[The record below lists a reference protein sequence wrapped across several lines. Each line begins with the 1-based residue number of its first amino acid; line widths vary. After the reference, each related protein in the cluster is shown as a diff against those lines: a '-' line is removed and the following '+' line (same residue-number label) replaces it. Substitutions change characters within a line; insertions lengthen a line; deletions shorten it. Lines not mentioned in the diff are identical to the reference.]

1 MRLRRRFVLR
11 GAAVALLVAGGA
23 AGLGPWPAGVGL
35 GVAGGQEAPPEEEF
49 VFEEPPAPTTAELL
63 QYGWWNKAQQSP
75 AGGNP
80 VPAPPGAPA
89 DGIFIAYEPAG
100 GPVPTPAA
108 GVPGLVPTAP
118 APAPN
123 PVVLGPEAFGAVRYS
138 VPAGAEASL
147 TLKFVPTS
155 TTQPGGVNPDA
166 GVLSACPV
174 SSPWDPVQNG
184 RYDASPKYDCTIGVA
199 GTVAGDTVSFT
210 LPAALSTSGVFD
222 LALVP
227 SGTQP
232 YRLAIETPSSASM
245 ALTSVP
251 EQETTFSAEEFD
263 AGSFEDP
270 AAEFFEDQAFAEES
284 FGVDDFGSVS
294 VDDFGSG
301 SFVTDGVVGGPVA
314 TSAGAGSPV
323 GGAGQVAQPTAVL
336 NPLRPD
342 ASRAERMMALALLT
356 LLAVGLWY
364 VGGQPVRP
372 PRLLGSLGAGVPAAT
387 EEVRTGGIGRFA
399 RVRPA
404 ERPPRLY

>member
-1 MRLRRRFVLR
+1 MRAGRRRRTSVVLR
-11 GAAVALLVAGGA
+11 GAALALLVGAGALGA
-23 AGLGPWPAGVGL
+23 APLTA
-35 GVAGGQEAPPEEEF
+35 AGQEAPPEEEF
-49 VFEEPPAPTTAELL
+49 VFEEPVAPTTAELQ

-100 GPVPTPAA
+100 APVPGPAA
-108 GVPGLVPTAP
+108 GVPGLVPVAP

-138 VPAGAEASL
+138 VPLGAEASL

-166 GVLSACPV
+166 GVLTACPV

-184 RYDASPKYDCTIGVA
+184 RYDAAPKYDCTIGVA
-199 GTVAGDTVSFT
+199 GTVAGDTISFT
-210 LPAALSTSGVFD
+210 LPAALANGGFFD

-232 YRLAIETPSSASM
+232 YRLAINPPDSSSM
-245 ALTSVP
+245 GLTSVP
-251 EQETTFSAEEFD
+251 EQEGAFSEEFD
-263 AGSFEDP
+263 PGAFEDP
-270 AAEFFEDQAFAEES
+270 AAEFFEEQAADES

-294 VDDFGSG
+294 VDEFGAG
-301 SFVTDGVVGGPVA
+301 EFETDGVASAPVA
-314 TSAGAGSPV
+314 GAPAATSG
-323 GGAGQVAQPTAVL
+323 GQVAQPAAIQS
-336 NPLRPD
+336 PFRPD
-342 ASRAERMMALALLT
+342 ASRGERMLALALLL
-356 LLAVGLWY
+356 LLAGGLWY

-372 PRLLGSLGAGVPAAT
+372 PRLLGSLGAGVPVQT

-404 ERPPRLY
+404 GRPPRLF

>member
-1 MRLRRRFVLR
+1 MLR
-11 GAAVALLVAGGA
+11 GAAVAVLVVAGLVGA
-23 AGLGPWPAGVGL
+23 APLA
-35 GVAGGQEAPPEEEF
+35 AGGQEAPPEEEF
-49 VFEEPPAPTTAELL
+49 TFEEPAAPTTAELL

-138 VPAGAEASL
+138 VPQGAEASL

-166 GVLSACPV
+166 GVLSACPI

-184 RYDASPKYDCTIGVA
+184 RYDAAPKYDCTIGVV
-199 GTVAGDTVSFT
+199 GTVAGDTITFT
-210 LPAALSTSGVFD
+210 LASALATNGMFD
-222 LALVP
+222 LAFIP
-227 SGTQP
+227 SGNQP
-232 YRLAIETPSSASM
+232 YRLAINPPDSSSM

-251 EQETTFSAEEFD
+251 ETEPTFSEEFD

-270 AAEFFEDQAFAEES
+270 AAEFFEEQLAEES

-294 VDDFGSG
+294 VDDFGTG
-301 SFVTDGVVGGPVA
+301 DFTTEEVIAAPVAGAPRATVGG
-314 TSAGAGSPV
+314 
-323 GGAGQVAQPTAVL
+323 GQVAQPTAVV
-336 NPLRPD
+336 NPFRPD
-342 ASRAERMMALALLT
+342 ASRTERMMALGLLM
-356 LLAVGLWY
+356 LLAAGLWY

-372 PRLLGSLGAGVPAAT
+372 PRLLGSLGAGVPVQT
-387 EEVRTGGIGRFA
+387 QEVRTGGIGRFA

-404 ERPPRLY
+404 ERPPRLF

>member
-1 MRLRRRFVLR
+1 MLRS
-11 GAAVALLVAGGA
+11 ASVALVVMAGLVAA
-23 AGLGPWPAGVGL
+23 PLG
-35 GVAGGQEAPPEEEF
+35 AGGQEAPPEEEF

-80 VPAPPGAPA
+80 VPPPPGAPA

-108 GVPGLVPTAP
+108 GVPGLVPVAP
-118 APAPN
+118 SPAPN

-147 TLKFVPTS
+147 TLKFTPTS

-166 GVLSACPV
+166 GTLSACPV
-174 SSPWDPVQNG
+174 STPWDPVQNG
-184 RYDASPKYDCTIGVA
+184 RYDASPKYDCTIGVV

-210 LPAALSTSGVFD
+210 LAAALSADGVFD

-232 YRLAIETPSSASM
+232 YRLAIAAPSSSSM

-251 EQETTFSAEEFD
+251 ESEVAFSEEFD
-263 AGSFEDP
+263 AGTFEDP
-270 AAEFFEDQAFAEES
+270 ATEFFEDMAAEE

-294 VDDFGSG
+294 VDEFGAGDFSG
-301 SFVTDGVVGGPVA
+301 EFDTTIAAPTAPVA
-314 TSAGAGSPV
+314 TRASPSGELAVPAGITRSPF
-323 GGAGQVAQPTAVL
+323 
-336 NPLRPD
+336 RPD
-342 ASRAERMMALALLT
+342 ASRGERMMALALLMA
-356 LLAVGLWY
+356 LAAGLWW
-364 VGGQPVRP
+364 VGGKPVRP
-372 PRLLGSLGAGVPAAT
+372 PRLLGSLGAGLPVTPD
-387 EEVRTGGIGRFA
+387 EVRTGGIGRFA